1 LTSTVPGVNDALRR
15 HGSTAPGPSLLTSY
29 RGLGG
34 ELEGRTGDL
43 PSPGAPLKSSFSRLI
58 RIGTRGSALA
68 LAQARWT
75 AAQISGRHPGCHVE
89 LVIIKTTGD
98 KIQDVPLA
106 QIGGKGLFIKEIEE
120 ALLTGQVDLAV
131 HSLKDMPAEAPAG
144 LMLGAVPPR
153 EDCRDAFISSR
164 YNNLAEIPP
173 GGRVGTGS
181 LRRRVQLLHRRP
193 DLEVVPLRGNVDTRL
208 KKMETLGLDALI
220 LAAAGLNRLGLAH
233 VYRGCVAASDM
244 LPAVGQG
251 ALGLEVRTADHGL
264 RKIVAF
270 LDDLP
275 TRLAVTAERA
285 FLARLEGGCVVPV
298 AALALVTG
306 DSLHLEALISDLEG
320 RRVLREQRSAP
331 LVEAASL
338 GAQMAESLLA
348 QGGRE
353 ILAGLYGRPL

>member
-1 LTSTVPGVNDALRR
+1 LSSPDPPLKTISTST
-15 HGSTAPGPSLLTSY
+15 
-29 RGLGG
+29 
-34 ELEGRTGDL
+34 
-43 PSPGAPLKSSFSRLI
+43 I

-68 LAQARWT
+68 LAQSRWV
-75 AAQISGRHPGCHVE
+75 AAQISGRHPGCRVE
-89 LVIIKTTGD
+89 LVVIKTTGD

-120 ALLTGQVDLAV
+120 ALLKGQVDLAV
-131 HSLKDMPAEAPAG
+131 HSLKDMPAEVPEG
-144 LMLGAVPPR
+144 LMLGAVPRR

-164 YNNLAEIPP
+164 YASLAEIPA

-208 KKMETLGLDALI
+208 KKMATLGLDALI

-233 VYRGCVAASDM
+233 LYRGCVSPADM

-251 ALGLEVRTADHGL
+251 ALGLEVRVADQDL
-264 RKIVAF
+264 RELLTF
-270 LDDLP
+270 LDDSS

-298 AALALVTG
+298 AALGRVAGEALQ
-306 DSLHLEALISDLEG
+306 LEALISDLEG
-320 RRVLREQRSAP
+320 RRLLREQRSAP
-331 LVEAASL
+331 VAEAAEL
-338 GAQMAESLLA
+338 GTQMAESLLA

-353 ILAGLYGRPL
+353 ILAALYGRPV

>member
-1 LTSTVPGVNDALRR
+1 LPR
-15 HGSTAPGPSLLTSY
+15 
-29 RGLGG
+29 
-34 ELEGRTGDL
+34 DL
-43 PSPGAPLKSSFSRLI
+43 K
-58 RIGTRGSALA
+58 IGTRGSPLA
-68 LAQARWT
+68 LAQARWV
-75 AAQISGRHPGCHVE
+75 AGQISGRYPVSRVE

-131 HSLKDMPAEAPAG
+131 HSLKDMPAEVPEG

-164 YNNLAEIPP
+164 YANLSEIPP

-208 KKMETLGLDALI
+208 KKMETLGLDGLI

-233 VYRGCVAASDM
+233 IYRGCVPESEM

-251 ALGLEVRTADHGL
+251 ALGLEVRLADQDLHEFLG
-264 RKIVAF
+264 F
-270 LDDLP
+270 LDDPP
-275 TRLAVTAERA
+275 TRVAVTAERA
-285 FLARLEGGCVVPV
+285 FLARLEGGCLVPV
-298 AALALVTG
+298 AALGRVAG
-306 DSLHLEALISDLEG
+306 DSLVLEALISDLEG
-320 RRVLREQRSAP
+320 RLLLRDRRTGPVA
-331 LVEAASL
+331 VAAGLGTSL
-338 GAQMAESLLA
+338 AEDLLA

-353 ILAGLYGRPL
+353 ILAELYGRPV